1 MSNTD
6 LLANIRIVLVNTSH
20 PGNIGSAARAIKTMG
35 LEQLYLVNPRFFP
48 DKEASVLASQATD
61 ILEKAVVVN
70 TLAEA
75 IHDCSLVVG
84 TSPNV
89 RTLPWALMTA
99 REAAPVVV
107 KEAQQQSVAIVF
119 GSEKYGLSNEE
130 LRCCQYQVEIPTN
143 PVYNSLNLAAAVQ
156 VICYEIRMAWL
167 SLLPLAGEGGRRAD
181 EGGEEAEKFSTTD
194 ELERFY
200 EHLNQTLH
208 QVGFLQTH
216 VPNQVME
223 RLRRLYARTRVE
235 VKELNILRG
244 MLSAIQKKL

>member
-1 MSNTD
+1 MSNPD

-35 LEQLYLVNPRFFP
+35 LKQLYLVNPRFFP

-61 ILEKAVVVN
+61 ILEEAVVVN

-75 IHDCSLVVG
+75 IRDCSLVVG
-84 TSPNV
+84 TSPNT
-89 RTLPWALMTA
+89 RTLPWSLMTA

-107 KEAQQQSVAIVF
+107 KEAQRQLVAIVF

-130 LRCCQYQVEIPTN
+130 LRCCQYQVEIPSN
-143 PVYNSLNLAAAVQ
+143 PLYNSLNLAAAVQ
-156 VICYEIRMAWL
+156 VICYEIRIAFCQDVI
-167 SLLPLAGEGGRRAD
+167 PAKAGIQ
-181 EGGEEAEKFSTTD
+181 EETEKFSTID
-194 ELERFY
+194 EVEKFY
-200 EHLNQTLH
+200 EHLEQTLH
-208 QVGFLQTH
+208 QVGFLQTQ
-216 VPNQVME
+216 VPNQVIE
-223 RLRRLYARTRVE
+223 RLRRLYARTRLE

>member
-1 MSNTD
+1 MSD
-6 LLANIRIVLVNTSH
+6 IALFSNIRIVLVNTSH
-20 PGNIGSAARAIKTMG
+20 PGNIGSAARAVKTMG

-75 IHDCSLVVG
+75 IRDCSLVLG
-84 TSPNV
+84 TSPNI
-89 RTLPWALMTA
+89 RALPWSLMTA

-107 KEAQQQSVAIVF
+107 KEAQEQSVAIVF

-130 LRCCQYQVEIPTN
+130 LRCCQYQVEIPSN
-143 PVYNSLNLAAAVQ
+143 PLYNSLNLAAAVQ

-167 SLLPLAGEGGRRAD
+167 SLLPLAGEED
-181 EGGEEAEKFSTTD
+181 DKFSTID
-194 ELERFY
+194 ELEKFY
-200 EHLNQTLH
+200 GHLEQTLY
-208 QVGFLQTH
+208 QVGFLQAG

-223 RLRRLYARTRVE
+223 RLRRLYSRTRVE
-235 VKELNILRG
+235 VKLNILRG